1 MLKYNCTAFSS
12 EPNNTEAV
20 RRLPVSEGG
29 AVCVIQAEMFR
40 IAKGYDHVTKTIRI
54 PEPLARELEQ
64 LAADNSL
71 SLNQLVIQC
80 IQYALDHATTDEN
93 TDCKQK

>member
-1 MLKYNCTAFSS
+1 MQSA
-12 EPNNTEAV
+12 A
-20 RRLPVSEGG
+20 
-29 AVCVIQAEMFR
+29 QAADMFR

-54 PEPLARELEQ
+54 PEPIAHELEQ
-64 LAADNSL
+64 LAAENSL

-80 IQYALDHATTDEN
+80 IQFALDHTASDEN

>member
-1 MLKYNCTAFSS
+1 
-12 EPNNTEAV
+12 
-20 RRLPVSEGG
+20 
-29 AVCVIQAEMFR
+29 MFK
-40 IAKGYDHVTKTIRI
+40 IAKGYDHVTKTIRL
-54 PEPLARELEQ
+54 PEPIAHELEQ

-80 IQYALDHATTDEN
+80 IQYALERAVSDEN